1 MDTQEFRDA
10 AKAAIDH
17 SQSPPPQTATNC
29 RYNNGRILTDN
40 VYPVLNY
47 YENIQDHSVVSQV
60 EPGYLRAILPTSAPE
75 DGEAWDV
82 IRKDIDTKIVP
93 GLTHW

>member
-1 MDTQEFRDA
+1 MLPRRPSTTVSYPPPQ
-10 AKAAIDH
+10 
-17 SQSPPPQTATNC
+17 PPQTATDC
-29 RYNNGRILTDN
+29 RYNNERILTDN
-40 VYPVLNY
+40 VYPVLKY

-82 IRKDIDTKIVP
+82 ICKDIDTKIVP